1 MSGIREFYEI
11 DEKEGIVVN
20 KRLGKR
26 AFLFGVEPWTSLVHR
41 LFETFG
47 SGAETILFDTGKSYG
62 ISSAEEEKRTE
73 NDSELRINFL
83 SRKATTAGWGKIMV
97 ARESLEGFN
106 IKVQRC
112 VFCSEVDSPKEKQV
126 PCFFLSGVISG
137 FADVLFGPNRV
148 REIHCGKDFCEFELR
163 IGTANT
169 LKAK

>member
-1 MSGIREFYEI
+1 MSSIREFYEI

-26 AFLFGVEPWTSLVHR
+26 AFVFGVEPWTSLVHR

-47 SGAETILFDTGKSYG
+47 SGAETILFDTGKFYG

-73 NDSELRINFL
+73 SDNELRINFL
-83 SRKATTAGWGKIMV
+83 FRKAMMAGWGKVMV
-97 ARESLEGFN
+97 SRELPDLFN

-112 VFCSEVDSPKEKQV
+112 VFCSEVDSPNEKQV

-137 FADVLFGPNRV
+137 FADVLFGPNKV
-148 REIHCGKDFCEFELR
+148 REIHCGKDFCEFELK
-163 IGTANT
+163 IDF
-169 LKAK
+169 L